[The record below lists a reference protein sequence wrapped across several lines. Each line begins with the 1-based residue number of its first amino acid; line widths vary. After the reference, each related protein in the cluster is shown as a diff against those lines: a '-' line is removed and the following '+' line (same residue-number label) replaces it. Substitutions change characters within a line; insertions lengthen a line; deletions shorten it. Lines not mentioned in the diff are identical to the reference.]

1 MIKAFLVAAEIRF
14 SLVGFH
20 LLVVVTGPPLYDCNL
35 PGTADSTIGGTPMF
49 YRLVSIVPVISFVSV
64 SLLVGVSVTM
74 SGLGGPALAHH
85 SFAMFDQTQVV
96 SVTGT
101 VTRFDWQNPHAWL
114 YLATEEGGGAAY
126 SFETS
131 SPSSLMSTGWTPD
144 SVQVGDQVEIDFHPL
159 RDGTNGGQ
167 LRTIWLPDGTEL
179 CNGAECRESYGV
191 NN

>member
-1 MIKAFLVAAEIRF
+1 MFNRPAIFASVVPFLSVPTLFVA
-14 SLVGFH
+14 SLAMTGFW
-20 LLVVVTGPPLYDCNL
+20 
-35 PGTADSTIGGTPMF
+35 S
-49 YRLVSIVPVISFVSV
+49 
-64 SLLVGVSVTM
+64 
-74 SGLGGPALAHH
+74 PAAAHH
-85 SFAMFDQTQVV
+85 SFAMFDQTQIV

-101 VTRFDWQNPHAWL
+101 ITRFDWQNPHTWL
-114 YLATEEGGGAAY
+114 YLATEDGSGAAY

-144 SVQVGDQVEIDFHPL
+144 SVHVGDRVEIDYHPL

-179 CNGAECRESYGV
+179 CNGAECRASYGV

>member
-1 MIKAFLVAAEIRF
+1 MFSRAAIFTSVVQFLTVLSLCLAFLAMMGF
-14 SLVGFH
+14 S
-20 LLVVVTGPPLYDCNL
+20 NS
-35 PGTADSTIGGTPMF
+35 AS
-49 YRLVSIVPVISFVSV
+49 
-64 SLLVGVSVTM
+64 
-74 SGLGGPALAHH
+74 AHH

-101 VTRFDWQNPHAWL
+101 VTRFDWQNPHTWL
-114 YLATEEGGGAAY
+114 YISTEEEGGTAY

-131 SPSSLMSTGWTPD
+131 SPSSLMSTGWTAD
-144 SVQVGDQVEIDFHPL
+144 SVHVGDRVEIDFHPL

-179 CNGAECRESYGV
+179 CNGAECRAAYGV

>member
-1 MIKAFLVAAEIRF
+1 MFRSAMFATILPSLSVSSLFAV
-14 SLVGFH
+14 SLVM
-20 LLVVVTGPPLYDCNL
+20 T
-35 PGTADSTIGGTPMF
+35 
-49 YRLVSIVPVISFVSV
+49 
-64 SLLVGVSVTM
+64 
-74 SGLGGPALAHH
+74 GLGSPAFAHH

-101 VTRFDWQNPHAWL
+101 VTRFDWQNPHTWL
-114 YLATEEGGGAAY
+114 YISTEGESGAAAAY

-131 SPSSLMSTGWTPD
+131 SPSSLMSTGWTAE
-144 SVQVGDQVEIDFHPL
+144 SIQVGDRVEIDFHPL

-179 CNGAECRESYGV
+179 CNGAECREAYGA

>member
-1 MIKAFLVAAEIRF
+1 MIATHLESLTQTLGAPMLFRPANCAHVAL
-14 SLVGFH
+14 SL
-20 LLVVVTGPPLYDCNL
+20 
-35 PGTADSTIGGTPMF
+35 S
-49 YRLVSIVPVISFVSV
+49 VP
-64 SLLVGVSVTM
+64 SLILSSLALM
-74 SGLGGPALAHH
+74 GLSGPALAHH

-96 SVTGT
+96 SVSGT

-114 YLATEEGGGAAY
+114 YLSTVDDGGTEAAY

-131 SPSSLMSTGWTPD
+131 SPSSLSSTGWTPE
-144 SVQVGDQVEIDFHPL
+144 SVHEGDQVDIDFHPL